1 LCQQSTLFPH
11 LADSE
16 NIPKTQNIDIFR
28 KYFPYMLIMR
38 IAAPDNFR
46 LFFLSLSLYTV
57 DISGAKPI
65 AQICLPKKQKE
76 HYYDEKYI

>member
-1 LCQQSTLFPH
+1 
-11 LADSE
+11 
-16 NIPKTQNIDIFR
+16 
-28 KYFPYMLIMR
+28 MR

-46 LFFLSLSLYTV
+46 LFFLSISLYTV

-65 AQICLPKKQKE
+65 TQICLPKKQKE